1 MFDHTKWIFYAAD
14 RCTWLG
20 DDRPAEEHAREVI
33 AYHTQ
38 PDGSS
43 NAPMRSAIAH
53 TDLAVIRG

>member
-14 RCTWLG
+14 GCTWLG

-33 AYHTQ
+33 AYYAQ